1 MILERFRRKL
11 DELQGGKGLTRLSV
25 LFCVRF
31 KNKHRLV
38 LYLELITDTTDPDRQ
53 LNHSLSR
60 HNSSQDSF

>member
-11 DELQGGKGLTRLSV
+11 DELQGGKGLSA
-25 LFCVRF
+25 LFCVCF

-60 HNSSQDSF
+60 HKSSQDSF